1 MNSRYCRPE
10 HKKIKLE
17 EFPMTIKDHNW
28 SRRKFL
34 KTAGVACVGS
44 VVASMT
50 GLVNAS
56 ENNETIP
63 TRPFGKTG
71 EQVSILSLGGTV
83 DTGSN
88 QLMLRQAV
96 KWGVTHWD
104 TAPSYSW
111 GRSEAGF
118 GKYLDKYPQDRKKI
132 FLVTKSGAWSSKG
145 MTSDLNTSLERMK
158 TDYIDLFFVH
168 GISSISEMD
177 DDTKA
182 WAEKAKAAGKI
193 RFFGFSTHSN
203 MEECLLEGARLGW
216 IDGIMMTYNYRLM
229 HSNDMRR
236 AVDACVKAGI
246 GLTAMKTQGGGQVRT
261 DSETELK
268 LAGRFLEKGF
278 NDAQAKLKAVWQNLQ
293 ISSVCSRMKN
303 MTILMS
309 NVAAARDK
317 TRLSARDSELLQQY
331 AKETRSAYC
340 TGCTDIC
347 ESCVEGKA
355 PIGDV
360 MRYLMYC
367 NSYDDYELA
376 TAGFK
381 KIPQKIRTDLTRL
394 DYSTAERKCPQGL
407 PIARLMQEAARKF
420 KI

>member
-1 MNSRYCRPE
+1 
-10 HKKIKLE
+10 
-17 EFPMTIKDHNW
+17 MTIKDHNW

-34 KTAGVACVGS
+34 KTAGIAGLGT
-44 VVASMT
+44 VVAPMT
-50 GLVNAS
+50 GLANAS
-56 ENNETIP
+56 ENNQTVP

-71 EQVSILSLGGTV
+71 EQVSILSLGGMF
-83 DTGSN
+83 DIGSN

-96 KWGVTHWD
+96 NWGVTYWD
-104 TAPSYSW
+104 TAHSYSG
-111 GRSEAGF
+111 GRSEKGI
-118 GKYLDKYPQDRKKI
+118 GKYFTRYPQDRKKI
-132 FLVTKSGAWSSKG
+132 FLVTKSGAWSLKG
-145 MTSDLNTSLERMK
+145 MTRELNESLERMR

-168 GISSISEMD
+168 GIRSISTMD
-177 DDTKA
+177 DDIKA
-182 WAEKAKAAGKI
+182 WVERAKRQGKI

-229 HSNDMRR
+229 HSDDMRR
-236 AVDACVKAGI
+236 AVDACVRAGV
-246 GLTAMKTQGGGQVRT
+246 GLTAMKTQGGGQVTT

-278 NDAQAKLKAVWQNLQ
+278 TDAQAKLKAVWQNPQ
-293 ISSVCSRMKN
+293 ISSICSQMPN

-317 TRLSARDSELLQQY
+317 TRLSARDNELMQQY
-331 AKETRSAYC
+331 ARETRSAYC

-347 ESCVEGKA
+347 ESCVQGKA

-367 NSYDDYELA
+367 NSYDDYGLA
-376 TAGFK
+376 AAGFK
-381 KIPQKIRTDLTRL
+381 KIPQKIRTGLTRL
-394 DYSTAERKCPQGL
+394 DYSMAERKCPQGL
-407 PIARLMQEAARKF
+407 PIARLMQEAK
-420 KI
+420 KKLGT

>member
-1 MNSRYCRPE
+1 
-10 HKKIKLE
+10 
-17 EFPMTIKDHNW
+17 MTLKDHNW

-34 KTAGVACVGS
+34 KTAGIAGVGS
-44 VVASMT
+44 VVAPLN

-56 ENNETIP
+56 GKNETVP

-71 EQVSILSLGGTV
+71 EQVSILSLGGIF

-96 KWGVTHWD
+96 NWGVTYWD
-104 TAPSYSW
+104 TAHSY
-111 GRSEAGF
+111 GGGGSEKGI
-118 GKYLDKYPQDRKKI
+118 GKYFAKFPQDRKKI
-132 FLVTKSGAWSSKG
+132 FLVTKSGAWSIKG
-145 MTSDLNTSLERMK
+145 MTRDLNKSLERMH

-177 DDTKA
+177 EDNKA
-182 WAEKAKAAGKI
+182 WAEEAKAAGKI

-203 MEECLLEGARLGW
+203 MEECLLEGARLDW

-229 HSNDMRR
+229 HSADMQR
-236 AVDACVKAGI
+236 AVDACVNAGI
-246 GLTAMKTQGGGQVRT
+246 GLTAMKTQGGGQVKT
-261 DSETELK
+261 HSKTELK

-278 NDAQAKLKAVWQNLQ
+278 TDAQAKLKAVWENPN
-293 ISSVCSRMKN
+293 IASICSQMPN

-309 NVAAARDK
+309 NVAAALDK
-317 TRLSARDSELLQQY
+317 TQLSARDTSLLQRY

-340 TGCTDIC
+340 TGCTAIC
-347 ESCVEGKA
+347 ESSVEGEP

-367 NSYDDYELA
+367 NSYDDYKLA
-376 TAGFK
+376 ADSFR
-381 KIPQKIRTDLTRL
+381 KIPEEIRRHLTHL
-394 DYSTAERKCPQGL
+394 DYSAAENKCPQGL